1 MFVISSVFA
10 SASSHAAGVTS
21 GSSPIPFKHEA
32 ISSESDFGRVIT
44 GLLIGVLGLG
54 GYVYFMRRRLGPS
67 NTSTSKPKQL
77 QIIDTQ
83 RLNPRTML
91 YVVEFAGAQYLLAH
105 SEHGVSCLANAPI
118 APAAPAPIA
127 SAPIA
132 SAPIAAAASAA
143 PREASGEK

>member
-10 SASSHAAGVTS
+10 GASSHAAGLTAGVTS

-54 GYVYFMRRRLGPS
+54 GYVYFMRRRLGP
-67 NTSTSKPKQL
+67 TSTSTGKTKQL

-132 SAPIAAAASAA
+132 AAASAA